1 MKFRFL
7 KQLALLLSISVLNV
21 YCGDQIFIS
30 EPVVVSDFVGSEFYG
45 YVDGVGDKTM
55 FQPSFDTSGS
65 GRSFLSLTANPDGS
79 IYLLDG
85 NGLQRRMRKITQDAV
100 VSTFGDLTK
109 VPTITSMVHDI

>member
-1 MKFRFL
+1 MKFCFL
-7 KQLALLLSISVLNV
+7 KQLIRLLCISVLNV
-21 YCGDQIFIS
+21 CCGDQIFIS

-85 NGLQRRMRKITQDAV
+85 NKLNADFVALFIFKLDNRV
-100 VSTFGDLTK
+100 VFKLT
-109 VPTITSMVHDI
+109 IEL